1 MDQKKSR
8 RRRKRKTEEK
18 VDFNIEYPPLTPT
31 PLSSSRPILSYSSV
45 AKNIPL
51 PMTPVTL
58 DDLARLGEA
67 EMKSWS

>member
-18 VDFNIEYPPLTPT
+18 VDFNTEYPPLTPVLT
-31 PLSSSRPILSYSSV
+31 TSIRPVLSYSSV
-45 AKNIPL
+45 AKNAPIPS
-51 PMTPVTL
+51 TL